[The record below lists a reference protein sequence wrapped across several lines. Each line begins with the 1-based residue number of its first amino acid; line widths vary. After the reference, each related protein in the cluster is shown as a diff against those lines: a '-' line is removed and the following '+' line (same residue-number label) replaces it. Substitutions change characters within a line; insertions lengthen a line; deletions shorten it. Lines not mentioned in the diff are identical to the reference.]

1 MTGELVQTTTPD
13 HVGLHGFYRRSDARL
28 ATSPESGSVDGA
40 VLLHGLGGN
49 FYSSRL
55 LLHFANTLYGLGI
68 SVVVA
73 NTRGHD
79 MISTSTWAGRAKSVG
94 AAFENVAD
102 ATMDV
107 SAWAEFMVHRGHRD
121 VLILGHSLGAIKAL
135 YAQANGPH
143 PKVRSIIAMSA
154 TRLSYTKLMESPR
167 GELFRETIERCRGLI
182 EQQQGDDPI
191 LVPYPF
197 PTWMTPQC
205 YLDKYGPAETFN
217 WISFVDKVDVPT
229 LMLFGQKEL
238 DENPAFEGLR
248 PELEDLRTGWNPLT
262 IEEVEDAD
270 HFYTSR
276 FDSVDDHLVRWL
288 TR

>member
-1 MTGELVQTTTPD
+1 MIGELVQTTTAD
-13 HVGLHGFYRRSDARL
+13 FVSLHGIYRRSDARL

-49 FYSSRL
+49 FYSSRM
-55 LLHFANTLYGLGI
+55 LLHFAGTLSDLGV

-79 MISTSTWAGRAKSVG
+79 MINTSTWAGRSTSVG

-102 ATMDV
+102 ATADV
-107 SAWAEFMVHRGHRD
+107 SAWAEFMVQNGHRD

-135 YAQANGPH
+135 YAQAYGPH
-143 PKVRSIIAMSA
+143 PKVRSIIALSA
-154 TRLSYTKLMESPR
+154 TRLSYTKLMATPR
-167 GELFRETIERCRGLI
+167 GELFRETIERCRDLI
-182 EQQQGDDPI
+182 EQDRGGDPI
-191 LVPYPF
+191 LVPFPF
-197 PTWMTPQC
+197 PTWMTPQA

-217 WISFVDKVDVPT
+217 WINFIDKVDVPT
-229 LMLFGQKEL
+229 MMLFGQKEL
-238 DENPAFEGLR
+238 DDGPAFVGLR
-248 PELEDLRTGWNPLT
+248 PELDELRKGWNPLT
-262 IEEVEDAD
+262 IEEVEGAD

-276 FDSVDDHLVRWL
+276 FDAVDERLVRWL

>member
-1 MTGELVQTTTPD
+1 MTGELVQTTTSD
-13 HVGLHGFYRRSDARL
+13 HVVLHGFYRRSEARL
-28 ATSPESGSVDGA
+28 ATSPEAGSVDGA

-49 FYSSRL
+49 FYSSRM
-55 LLHFANTLYGLGI
+55 LLHFAHTLSGLGI

-79 MISTSTWAGRAKSVG
+79 MINTSTWSGRAKSVG
-94 AAFENVAD
+94 AAFENVGD

-135 YAQANGPH
+135 YAQAHGPH
-143 PKVRSIIAMSA
+143 PKVRSMIALSA
-154 TRLSYTKLMESPR
+154 TRLSYAKLMETPR
-167 GELFRETIERCRGLI
+167 GQLFRETIQRCGRLI
-182 EQQQGDDPI
+182 EQQQGDNPI
-191 LVPYPF
+191 QVAFPF
-197 PTWMTPQC
+197 PTWMTPQG
-205 YLDKYGPAETFN
+205 YINKYGPTETFN
-217 WISFVDKVDVPT
+217 WMHFIDRVDVPT

-238 DENPAFEGLR
+238 DDNPAFEGLR
-248 PELEDLRTGWNPLT
+248 TELDGLRAGWNPLT
-262 IEEVEDAD
+262 IEEIADAD

-276 FDSVDDHLVRWL
+276 FEAVDAHLVRWL

>member
-1 MTGELVQTTTPD
+1 MNGELVQTTTTD
-13 HVGLHGFYRRSDARL
+13 HVRLHGFYRRSAARL
-28 ATSPESGSVDGA
+28 TTSPESGSVDSA

-55 LLHFANTLYGLGI
+55 LLHIANTLAELGI

-79 MISTSTWAGRAKSVG
+79 MINTSTWTGTSRSIG

-102 ATMDV
+102 ARMDV
-107 SAWAEFMVHRGHRD
+107 AAWAKFLVTNGHRD
-121 VLILGHSLGAIKAL
+121 VLVFGHSLGAIKSL
-135 YAQANGPH
+135 YAQAYEPH
-143 PKVRSIIAMSA
+143 PKVRSIIALSA
-154 TRLSYTKLMESPR
+154 TRLSYTKLMNSPR
-167 GELFRETIERCRGLI
+167 GELFRETFKRCQGMV
-182 EQQQGDDPI
+182 EQGQGDDPI
-191 LVPYPF
+191 HVPFPF
-197 PTWMTPQC
+197 PTWMTSQG
-205 YLDKYGPAETFN
+205 YLDKYGPSETFN
-217 WISFVDKVDVPT
+217 WTNFIDKVDVPT

-238 DENPAFEGLR
+238 DDNPALEGLR
-248 PELEDLRTGWNPLT
+248 PELDELRNGWNPLT

-276 FDSVDDHLVRWL
+276 FDALDAHLVRWL